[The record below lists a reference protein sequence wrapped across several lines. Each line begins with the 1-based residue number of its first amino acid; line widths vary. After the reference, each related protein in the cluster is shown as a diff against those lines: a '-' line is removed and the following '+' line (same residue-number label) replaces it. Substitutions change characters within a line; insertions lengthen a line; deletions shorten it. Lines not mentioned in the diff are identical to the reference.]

1 MYFVLQDWEKS
12 RLFCDGT
19 ERRFCRD
26 HYLSSLTFEMVYAIR
41 SQLLGQ
47 LRASGFVKTK
57 GKGDLKELN
66 ANSNNWA
73 LVKGV
78 LMATLYPNIC
88 GVDRAKKVLYNRYKR
103 FCTCFVLLQA

>member
-1 MYFVLQDWEKS
+1 
-12 RLFCDGT
+12 
-19 ERRFCRD
+19 
-26 HYLSSLTFEMVYAIR
+26 MVYAIR

-88 GVDRAKKVLYNRYKR
+88 GVDRVKKVLYNRYILHILLHVMLHR
-103 FCTCFVLLQA
+103 VLFIVFNTFVSHNFNFTASTVNSRSTLQLQ